1 MINEIGRYITGFEFI
16 LLYAVIIGLWVVY
29 SYVIRR
35 SLMKMVKR
43 RGGIGF
49 DFSFL
54 ILERLVTI
62 IVLFVLVAIFILY
75 KPVLGGVIT
84 VVLYGIGYKSM
95 VDIIRGVQLISEM
108 GLEVGKTIFVGDTIG
123 IIHKLAW
130 TGIFLSTADK
140 VEFITYTQLAKQRV
154 GYHMADIPVVNYLFV
169 KSSVEN
175 LSLKKQE
182 ELLKNQLFAHPMLSG
197 QHKPLILHKD
207 GGLQIQLGV
216 TNRSQLESFV
226 NQLEKV
232 NFDVTIID

>member
-1 MINEIGRYITGFEFI
+1 MVNGISGYITGFEFV
-16 LLYAVIIGLWVVY
+16 LLYAVIIGLWIVY
-29 SYVIRR
+29 NYIIRR

-54 ILERLVTI
+54 ILERLVS
-62 IVLFVLVAIFILY
+62 IVILFLLVAIFILY

-84 VVLYGIGYKSM
+84 VVLYGIGFKSM
-95 VDIIRGVQLISEM
+95 VDIIRGIQYISEL

-130 TGIFLSTADK
+130 TGIFLSTSDK
-140 VEFITYTQLAKQRV
+140 LEFITYSQLAKKKV
-154 GYHMADIPVVNYLFV
+154 GFHMEDIPVVNYLFV
-169 KSSVEN
+169 KSSTEN
-175 LSLKKQE
+175 LSLTKQE

-197 QHKPLILHKD
+197 QHKPLILQKD

-216 TNRSQLESFV
+216 TNRNQLESFV

>member
-1 MINEIGRYITGFEFI
+1 MVNGIGGYITGFEFI
-16 LLYAVIIGLWVVY
+16 LLYALIIGLWIVY
-29 SYVIRR
+29 NYVIRR

-54 ILERLVTI
+54 ILERLVA
-62 IVLFVLVAIFILY
+62 IVILFLLVAIFILY

-84 VVLYGIGYKSM
+84 VVLYGIGFRSM
-95 VDIIRGVQLISEM
+95 VDIIRGIQLISEM
-108 GLEVGKTIFVGDTIG
+108 GLEVGKTIFIDDTIG

-130 TGIFLSTADK
+130 TGIFLSTSDK
-140 VEFITYTQLAKQRV
+140 VEFITYTKLAKQRV
-154 GYHMADIPVVNYLFV
+154 GFHVADISVVKYLFV
-169 KSSVEN
+169 KSSIEN
-175 LSLKKQE
+175 LSLTKQE

-197 QHKPLILHKD
+197 QHKPLILQKD

-216 TNRSQLESFV
+216 KNRSQLKSFV